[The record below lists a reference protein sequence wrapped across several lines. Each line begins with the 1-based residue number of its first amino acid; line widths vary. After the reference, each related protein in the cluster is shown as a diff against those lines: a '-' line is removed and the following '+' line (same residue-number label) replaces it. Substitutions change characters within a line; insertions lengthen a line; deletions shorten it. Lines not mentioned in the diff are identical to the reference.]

1 MKLYVK
7 QITSIRVEVLDGHGF
22 LVAVFFE
29 LPHAM
34 LFCNAMF
41 LTRKVEEVYGIDGK
55 MLMGKLDDLIADQ
68 TAA

>member
-1 MKLYVK
+1 MKLYVTK
-7 QITSIRVEVLDGHGF
+7 LHNYTVEDENKYGLATF
-22 LVAVFFE
+22 RE